1 MEHHGKTN
9 RTQNL
14 TLMFHSLEILQPP
27 EDGREKVVDRKR
39 KAKNVDESQTNKTKH
54 QNLVFPMHLVCGLLP
69 QTPLS
74 DLHHNLYQLLVS

>member
-1 MEHHGKTN
+1 M
-9 RTQNL
+9 
-14 TLMFHSLEILQPP
+14 TLKVHLLKILQPP

-54 QNLVFPMHLVCGLLP
+54 QNLVFPMHLVCGFLP

-74 DLHHNLYQLLVS
+74 DLHHSMVKLP